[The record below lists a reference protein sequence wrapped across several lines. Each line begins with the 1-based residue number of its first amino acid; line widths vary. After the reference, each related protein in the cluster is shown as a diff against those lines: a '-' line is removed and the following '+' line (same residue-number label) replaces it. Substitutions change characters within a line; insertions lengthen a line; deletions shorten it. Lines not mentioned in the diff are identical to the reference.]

1 MAGRIIN
8 ITPSL
13 ISMIVVVVAAAAL
26 RRRRRRH
33 RRSRRCIRCRRSHSV
48 WFWQNRRP
56 IWNLW
61 VFIPVD
67 RFFLYIN
74 SVI

>member
-1 MAGRIIN
+1 
-8 ITPSL
+8 
-13 ISMIVVVVAAAAL
+13 MIVVVVAAAAAL
-26 RRRRRRH
+26 RRRRRR
-33 RRSRRCIRCRRSHSV
+33 RSRRCLRRRRSHCV

-56 IWNLW
+56 FWNLW
-61 VFIPVD
+61 AFIPVD